1 MTKPKELPL
10 ISIMWAIRDSR
21 CTRNAER
28 QLLDALAMRC
38 NPSKGYTCWP
48 SYEMLGLDTGC
59 NPATLKKAALALEK
73 MGLIHRRV
81 RRNRSNIYTVH
92 VAKILQQAEI
102 QRAVDKAKKD
112 ALVAY
117 DALPTVDSG
126 GLTLIETID
135 PGQVRPDTNNFFAD
149 CDDL

>member
-1 MTKPKELPL
+1 
-10 ISIMWAIRDSR
+10 
-21 CTRNAER
+21 
-28 QLLDALAMRC
+28 
-38 NPSKGYTCWP
+38 
-48 SYEMLGLDTGC
+48 
-59 NPATLKKAALALEK
+59 
-73 MGLIHRRV
+73 
-81 RRNRSNIYTVH
+81 
-92 VAKILQQAEI
+92 
-102 QRAVDKAKKD
+102 VDKAKKD